1 MVLSEN
7 YLEPELER
15 ERQNIATKLD
25 PTAFPASSTNV
36 FFTKEVLGP
45 EVGPARNPPGLGAA
59 SGVQSDSERRRAET
73 HHAVEQTP
81 ISIM

>member
-15 ERQNIATKLD
+15 ERLHIATKLD

-45 EVGPARNPPGLGAA
+45 
-59 SGVQSDSERRRAET
+59 
-73 HHAVEQTP
+73 
-81 ISIM
+81 